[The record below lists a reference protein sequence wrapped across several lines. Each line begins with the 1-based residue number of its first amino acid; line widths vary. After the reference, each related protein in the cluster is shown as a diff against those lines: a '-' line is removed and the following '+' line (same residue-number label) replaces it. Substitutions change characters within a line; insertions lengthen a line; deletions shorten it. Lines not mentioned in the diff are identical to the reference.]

1 MSTLCSNHATVRLQI
16 IAHKVRE
23 KENTMKLNLPNQLT
37 LLRCVLVP
45 IFLAVLILPENKM
58 AVLVNENFF
67 AMFAEELAQHPEIQT
82 VFLATDYDINYRS
95 MVKNLNVQNTYQLYR
110 DYLDHFRLNRGRS

>member
-45 IFLAVLILPENKM
+45 IFLAVLILPLLFRETGVQM
-58 AVLVNENFF
+58 AQSVADVLTILCAVPIHFHV
-67 AMFAEELAQHPEIQT
+67 LKSLPK
-82 VFLATDYDINYRS
+82 TD
-95 MVKNLNVQNTYQLYR
+95 
-110 DYLDHFRLNRGRS
+110 G